1 MDQLK
6 IKYEQFKE
14 YLKCR
19 SCLGFIYCKTKNI
32 HLMGSSQKRR
42 RAGKNCEEECYL
54 EEDKNIIKIFC
65 LKSELL

>member
-1 MDQLK
+1 MSSSKNILNVVFVLDS
-6 IKYEQFKE
+6 F
-14 YLKCR
+14 
-19 SCLGFIYCKTKNI
+19 KTKNI
-32 HLMGSSQKRR
+32 YLMGSSQKRR

>member
-1 MDQLK
+1 MSSSKNILNVVFVLDS
-6 IKYEQFKE
+6 F
-14 YLKCR
+14 
-19 SCLGFIYCKTKNI
+19 KTKNI
-32 HLMGSSQKRR
+32 HLMGSRRKRR